1 MARGLYHPTT
11 PRRGM
16 GLMPTPARRHATP
29 YILGCL
35 SAGNRRLFSVGI
47 QLTTRHAFDTN
58 YSMNFRPQAGDNT
71 LCPCSTTWETWAAD
85 PSDDLRPQPHHRTC
99 DLRLPSWRPTPSH
112 LRLPL
117 PLSSVPVWHGARGP
131 PISALSPHAQTP
143 RECPLEVAFAP
154 GTEYIHYMPRTRPRC
169 TRSQARL

>member
-85 PSDDLRPQPHHRTC
+85 PSDDRRPPTNHTIEHVISDCPLFNDQRLAIFGSQSPSLRPERGGRQIVEFLHATQA
-99 DLRLPSWRPTPSH
+99 H
-112 LRLPL
+112 LRPL
-117 PLSSVPVWHGARGP
+117 PHVRTPVSSLSRLG
-131 PISALSPHAQTP
+131 
-143 RECPLEVAFAP
+143 AFAP
-154 GTEYIHYMPRTRPRC
+154 GI
-169 TRSQARL
+169 SSISF